1 MAKRSTSGIIC
12 PRCGVPSAKVI
23 GRSESLPV
31 IYLRCDECGKTSIF
45 VAGTGETGSLRRWP
59 VLEGRGSVTA

>member
-12 PRCGVPSAKVI
+12 PRCGVPGAKII

-31 IYLRCDECGKTSIF
+31 LYLRCDDCGKTS
-45 VAGTGETGSLRRWP
+45 VSPE
-59 VLEGRGSVTA
+59 

>member
-31 IYLRCDECGKTSIF
+31 IYLRCDECGKTSISP
-45 VAGTGETGSLRRWP
+45 E
-59 VLEGRGSVTA
+59 